1 MAASL
6 LPEVSPKIFTAETL
20 RAAAKQSQGIH
31 LIPVSLRRTIKKF
44 LRGIR
49 HSSPV
54 VLRSGRWKIQSAYG
68 DIGVKYSEDETVAYV
83 ASRMPAIYSACHRV
97 LREVRRRVPEFSPSK
112 VLDFGA
118 GPGSALWAMRE
129 VWPRSLERVNLVEPS
144 KSMQRAAQSLLQ
156 VGYNSLLLY
165 LLFIVVI
172 DLKGLPIIHSY
183 DSIQALNR
191 SLDKHDRRHD
201 LVISS
206 AETRKVEEL
215 KEACVTLEAI
225 QADDSVASVWF
236 LGELMKIKQDAG
248 DSSSKLL
255 IAYIW
260 LLLLSGGAS
269 PLAETSSITEI
280 SRLDYGYRI
289 VLFFFLSYA
298 LGEIPSLS
306 DRITILRQL
315 WDLTQDV
322 LVLLEPGTPHGSKII
337 TQMRSYILWMEN
349 RKCRK
354 KLGLSNSISSDVK
367 SIVRQDDMLKDGA
380 FVVAPCPHDGRCP
393 LENTGK
399 YCHFVQRLE
408 RTTSQRAYKRSKGE
422 PLRGFEDEKFC
433 FVALR
438 RGSRPQAGWP
448 LDGMEFETL
457 KERLAKRNPED
468 LIIDFEDQ
476 FPTRNDE
483 ESSFENA
490 LVPYA
495 SDTAETNLFHQN
507 DKEDYDEDVH
517 ANLGSG
523 WGRIIYPP
531 VRRGRQVQMDVC
543 KSTKRDGSEGA
554 FEHVVVTQRKNP
566 DLHLQAR
573 RSHWGDLWPC

>member
-44 LRGIR
+44 LRERKNGHMNRKVLLLSQSFNKIKYANLQLTASASR
-49 HSSPV
+49 DLVENPFRPV

-129 VWPRSLERVNLVEPS
+129 VWPRSLDRVNLVEPS

-156 VGYNSLLLY
+156 
-165 LLFIVVI
+165 
-172 DLKGLPIIHSY
+172 DLKGLPVIHSY

-201 LVISS
+201 LVIS
-206 AETRKVEEL
+206 
-215 KEACVTLEAI
+215 
-225 QADDSVASVWF
+225 
-236 LGELMKIKQDAG
+236 
-248 DSSSKLL
+248 
-255 IAYIW
+255 
-260 LLLLSGGAS
+260 
-269 PLAETSSITEI
+269 
-280 SRLDYGYRI
+280 
-289 VLFFFLSYA
+289 SYA

-566 DLHLQAR
+566 DLHRQAR